1 MHAPLKSWC
10 RISQIALVI
19 FTLSLLFGSLWSC
32 LPDGDAADST
42 DAAGRAYASIHVS
55 NGEESLLPVASVNI
69 IIDDYVAGTKV
80 NATIS
85 FEFMDFGD
93 SYGVGYEQQFIQ
105 VTNGGDAVPV
115 GGISYSER
123 REYSFAYLGADK
135 LFDRLIEEEPDCTTN
150 NPDYP
155 DIVWDIG
162 SKESQYV
169 GPIWIDNMSQLSHAG
184 YVLQYD
190 DMTLCFENDEF
201 LVLGPKVMTVGVN
214 FTHFD
219 AEWSAQLIFD
229 VSESAGITRDAWT
242 ITVDLTGGVPID
254 PNWMSTSYS
263 GEVEMMGV
271 VPPLVGLAGVVVIA
285 VVAVQYK
292 SRSVI

>member
-1 MHAPLKSWC
+1 M
-10 RISQIALVI
+10 
-19 FTLSLLFGSLWSC
+19 
-32 LPDGDAADST
+32 PDGVAADST
-42 DAAGRAYASIHVS
+42 DATREASASFRVS
-55 NGEESLLPVASVNI
+55 RGAESLLPAASVSI
-69 IIDDYVAGTKV
+69 IIDDEIAGTNV

-85 FEFMDFGD
+85 FEFMDLGE
-93 SYGVGYEQQFIQ
+93 SYGIGYEQQFIQ

-115 GGISYSER
+115 GGISYGQR
-123 REYSFAYLGADK
+123 REYSFAYLGAEK
-135 LFDRLIEEEPDCTTN
+135 LFDHLIEEEPDCITN

-155 DIVWDIG
+155 DIAWDIH

-201 LVLGPKVMTVGVN
+201 LVLGPAVMTIGVN

-229 VSESAGITRDAWT
+229 VSESAGIIRDAWT
-242 ITVDLTGGVPID
+242 IAVDLTGGVPVD
-254 PNWMSTSYS
+254 PNWMGTSHS

-271 VPPLVGLAGVVVIA
+271 VTPVVGLAGVVVIA
-285 VVAVQYK
+285 AVAVQYRR
-292 SRSVI
+292 RSGV